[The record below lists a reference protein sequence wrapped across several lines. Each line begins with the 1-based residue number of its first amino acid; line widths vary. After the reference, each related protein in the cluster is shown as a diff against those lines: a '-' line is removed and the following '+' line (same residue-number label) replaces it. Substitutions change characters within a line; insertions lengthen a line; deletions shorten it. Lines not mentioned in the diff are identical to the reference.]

1 MERIDY
7 ETYTHRANALR
18 TQAIAGF
25 SRGITRA
32 LAATTMAPARAYHR
46 ASRAL
51 AGQLNTGL
59 PTARTY

>member
-25 SRGITRA
+25 SRGIART
-32 LAATTMAPARAYHR
+32 LAASSMAPVRAYHR
-46 ASRAL
+46 ARRAL

-59 PTARTY
+59 PTARTC